1 MSKTDGLTAC
11 VFCGSSHGSI
21 DSFQE
26 SAKKMGA
33 LLAKSNIGLV
43 YGGGNE
49 GLMGTLASSYQEAG
63 NKAKGVIPYFLKHI
77 QKNHNSVNHIFVE
90 DLGERKKMMEK
101 QSDFFIIMPGGI
113 GTFDE
118 LFEILAMNQLGLCE
132 KPIGLLNTKNF
143 FDPFINLLTHLEKF
157 GFLRTDAKEQLYIQ
171 ASPEKLLAM
180 LVN

>member
-26 SAKKMGA
+26 SAEKMGA
-33 LLAKSNIGLV
+33 LLAKKSNIELV

-77 QKNHNSVNHIFVE
+77 LKNHNSVNHVFVE
-90 DLGERKKMMEK
+90 DLGRKKENNGK
-101 QSDFFIIMPGGI
+101 TI
-113 GTFDE
+113 
-118 LFEILAMNQLGLCE
+118 
-132 KPIGLLNTKNF
+132 
-143 FDPFINLLTHLEKF
+143 
-157 GFLRTDAKEQLYIQ
+157 
-171 ASPEKLLAM
+171 
-180 LVN
+180 